1 MVVFAAGTFVE
12 SAFGTETAIL
22 LIYQSPWFSLILFLL
37 GVNVTA
43 AALDRLPWE
52 KKHTGF
58 VITHVGIVLILA
70 GSFISQAF
78 MIEGQMAIQ
87 EGQTEHRITLNQ
99 PVISL
104 YSETENKEW
113 VLPFKKFPFAWKG
126 KKELKAG
133 PAAKN
138 FPFQFSL
145 LNYYPKARIEEDLIQ
160 AASGP
165 AALKVTLNN
174 SFVNQSE
181 WLVEEDP
188 QKSQIQMGPAKIKFA
203 RERLKETQGKSAGAG
218 YLEFQFPEKTI
229 PITLDPAMKLPAQF
243 ALEGTGYQVTLLRL
257 LKNAVVFNNQ
267 LTDEGEK
274 EPEQNKVDIASWK
287 NPAVELLLE
296 GKGVKEKHT
305 VFAKFPDFPTQ
316 HGMKPSQ
323 TGARILY
330 RLPGGGSR
338 GQSHELRFISEKEGL
353 LYQIQT
359 GLEIKTGNVVLGEQV
374 PTGWMDLVFRVD
386 AFYPHAGWNRNVLPE
401 PNTTKKDDAVST
413 LQLELFQP
421 SEKKEIWLRQGSPE
435 KMEFQGKNYMILYG
449 EKRIPLAFRL
459 GLEDFRIEQYPG
471 TQNPASFESDVMLRD
486 DLRGIQR
493 QVTISMNKPLIH
505 QGFRIY
511 QSGYS
516 QAEGEPD
523 VSIFTVG
530 KDPGVPV
537 KYLGAIVMVVG
548 MIIMFWMRRFSTS
561 GERAV

>member
-1 MVVFAAGTFVE
+1 MVVFASGTFVE

-22 LIYQSPWFSLILFLL
+22 LVYQSPWFSLILFLL

-43 AALDRLPWE
+43 AALDRLPWK

-58 VITHVGIVLILA
+58 VITHIGIVLILA

-78 MIEGQMAIQ
+78 MIDGQMAIQ
-87 EGQTEHRITLNQ
+87 ENQTEHRITLNE
-99 PVISL
+99 PVL
-104 YSETENKEW
+104 FLFSESENKKW
-113 VLPFKKFPFAWKG
+113 ALPFKKFPFLWKG
-126 KKELKAG
+126 KKELKASQ
-133 PAAKN
+133 AANN
-138 FPFQFSL
+138 FPSQIFL
-145 LNYYPKARIEEDLIQ
+145 LTYYPKARTEEELIQ
-160 AASGP
+160 AASGS
-165 AALKVTLNN
+165 AALKVTLHN

-188 QKSQIQMGPAKIKFA
+188 QKSQIQMGPAKIRFTA
-203 RERLKETQGKSAGAG
+203 ERLTEAKEKIAGAG
-218 YLEFQFPEKTI
+218 HLEFQFPGKTL
-229 PITLDPAMKLPAQF
+229 PVSLDPAKKFPARF
-243 ALEGTGYQVTLLRL
+243 SLEGTDYQVTLLRL

-274 EPEQNKVDIASWK
+274 EPEQNQADISSWK

-296 GKGVKEKHT
+296 GKGIKEKHT

-323 TGARILY
+323 TGVRILY

-338 GQSHELRFISEKEGL
+338 GQTHELRFVKDEGGL

-359 GLEIKTGNVVLGEQV
+359 GLEVKTGKVVLGEQV

-386 AFYPHAGWNRNVLPE
+386 AFYPHSGWNRKVLPE

-413 LQLELFQP
+413 VQLELSQAGD
-421 SEKKEIWLRQGSPE
+421 KKEIWLRQGSPE
-435 KMEFQGKNYMILYG
+435 KMEFQGKNYRILYG

-459 GLEDFRIEQYPG
+459 GLEDFRVEQYPG

-561 GERAV
+561 GESMT